1 MINGINLNNTQNN
14 IGFKNNP
21 KSPIYFSSQKDEFVR
36 SKEMPQSD
44 EKDTANAIEFLSGVD
59 FEQLAS
65 KLIKNDNWNNGSDI
79 VGFNK
84 RKGNVVSVMLDLYNF
99 QDGENKQM
107 TLPNIEFLSILEQ
120 VKNSCLKQNPDK
132 KDLFESLYIELS
144 KILK

>member
-1 MINGINLNNTQNN
+1 MINGINRNNTQNN

-21 KSPIYFSSQKDEFVR
+21 KYPPIYFSSKADEFVR

-44 EKDTANAIEFLSGVD
+44 EKDTANAIEFLSGVE

-99 QDGENKQM
+99 QDGEN
-107 TLPNIEFLSILEQ
+107 
-120 VKNSCLKQNPDK
+120 
-132 KDLFESLYIELS
+132 
-144 KILK
+144 